1 MASLND
7 IIRNINHTDDNT
19 KKGSMFEK
27 LCLYFLT
34 HDKIFAPKFSGIWL
48 WSQWPGNN
56 GMPDTGID
64 IVAKFTE
71 GESYCAVQCKF
82 RQNDS
87 AIPKAEIDSFM
98 SLSSKSIYSQRI
110 LFALTDDFNDKAKD
124 TLTDQNPPVKVLTLQ
139 DLANSSINWE
149 EFSFENPNHVKYKV
163 KALLPHQVT
172 AVNDVLNGLAHHDRG
187 KLIMACGTGKT
198 FTSLKIA
205 EKYAGRGG
213 NILVLVPSISL
224 LNQSITSWNYDHDEN
239 LPLISLPVCSDSTAG
254 YDEEDLKPQ
263 DLTMT
268 PTTNADS
275 LIDQWQ
281 NAQGKNYSM
290 CVIFSTYQS
299 LNVIHDAQAKGFP
312 MFDLVICDEAHR
324 TSGLIHEGKRDSYF
338 RLVHDDKY
346 IHSRKRIYMTA
357 TPKIF
362 TENAKAKA
370 KDENILLCSMD
381 DEKVYGP
388 EFHRLSFSKSVHD
401 ELLTDYKVM
410 IFMIEKEDKEDKEET
425 DLPAM
430 IQGIKKALA
439 KDISPNDYDFIADDK
454 DSMRRAVAFSNTIAG
469 SKKFMNI
476 FTNQANQ
483 ITDDSMLTFRVHHVD
498 GTTPASERSSR
509 LRWLASS
516 SHEDS
521 ECRILTN
528 ARCLCEGVDVP
539 ALDAVIFLNPRSSEI
554 DIVQS
559 VGRVMRKSKGK
570 KFGYVILPVI
580 VHPDESP
587 EDALDNNESYQTVWK
602 VLQALRAHD
611 DHFNAEINSIDF
623 GKSSSRVRVTGRHDK
638 NNDSWFTD
646 ELAEKY
652 THEIYI
658 RMVRKCGDRE
668 YWSSWVQ
675 DLVSAFQEITLK
687 IKSAISQPGN
697 KSQFDSF
704 TEELK
709 AAINPSITPEQAI
722 EMLAQ
727 HITSKEV
734 FDAIFEGFSAY
745 NPVSQTMQK
754 IRTILENSG
763 NDLNPHKLSNFNE
776 RVRNAAEA
784 AKTGEAKQKLLRE
797 IYENFFKQAF
807 PETAE
812 KLGIVYTPEPIVDFI
827 IKSADWAVRNE
838 LGISEG
844 LSADDV
850 HILDPFSGTGT
861 FTARLI
867 HSGLIPHGR
876 MNYKYQNEIHA
887 NEMLLLAYYI
897 SAINIEAA
905 YNQSEGGVYTEFQGM
920 VLADTFMLN
929 DSNDRT
935 PYLHRMFYLNGK
947 RAAEQ
952 EDTRINVIIG
962 NPPYNVGGKTSYYHR
977 KIKGRD
983 KAEGID
989 GKIADSYARYSDA
1002 TNKSSL
1008 YDSYIRAIK
1017 WASERVNDTGG
1028 IVCYVTNAS
1037 FIDGSAMDGMRKEL
1051 AEKFTSIYIFNLR
1064 GNQRGDWRKEGEKVF
1079 GEGSQCP
1086 IAITLFVR
1094 DIRRLNQPSEIW
1106 YYECADGMRQAAKL
1120 KELEERVS
1128 FGEMMSAGIMT
1139 RIRPDKYND
1148 WINQTSN
1155 DYEECFS
1162 LGSKKNG
1169 RQAIFGERY
1178 SRGIESGC
1186 DALHSNFSREELC
1199 RNIKTRYP
1207 DAVIDDDTVRDVLYS
1222 PYVREYMYF
1231 SSDITY
1237 RSYQMFQI
1245 FPKSDSENLLICISG
1260 VGSKYFS
1267 VLMINRLPALT
1278 IMEKGQCFPLY
1289 WYEEVGSVFIG
1300 KNVHTGPNV
1309 HIGKPRYE
1317 RRDGISDQAL
1327 SIYRERYHDGTITK
1341 RDIFFYIYGVLSSRE
1356 YAERFGNDTKK
1367 ALARVPFVRDI
1378 KTFREFANAG
1388 YELAML
1394 HVNYESVDEWPV
1406 VYEGDK
1412 SCVRIQKMRIAE
1424 RNDERVIRVN
1434 DSLVI
1439 SGIPSEAW
1447 RYVVN
1452 GRSALEWIVERYCD
1466 STDKASGI
1474 RNDCN
1479 MWGIEH
1485 GNESYV
1491 LSLIARVVRVSV
1503 ESVRIIEG
1511 MPEFGL

>member
-1 MASLND
+1 MASLNE
-7 IIRNINHTDDNT
+7 IIQNINQNNDNT

-27 LCLYFLT
+27 LCLYFLL
-34 HDKIFAPKFSGIWL
+34 HDKIFAPKFSDIWL

-87 AIPKAEIDSFM
+87 SIPKAEIDSFM
-98 SLSSKSIYSQRI
+98 ALSSKSIYSQRI

-124 TLTDQNPPVKVLTLQ
+124 TLTDQNPPVKIITLQ

-149 EFSFENPNHVKYKV
+149 EFSFENLNHVKYKV

-172 AVNDVLNGLAHHDRG
+172 AVNDVLNGLARHDRG

-205 EKYAGRGG
+205 EKYAGRGS

-254 YDEEDLKPQ
+254 YDSEDLKPQ
-263 DLTMT
+263 DLTIK
-268 PTTNADS
+268 PTTNAAN
-275 LIDQWQ
+275 LIHQWQ
-281 NAQGKNYSM
+281 NAQGKSYSM
-290 CVIFSTYQS
+290 CVVFSTYQS

-312 MFDLVICDEAHR
+312 VFDLVICDEAHR
-324 TSGLIHEGKRDSYF
+324 TAGITQNNKSESRF
-338 RLVHDDKY
+338 RIIHDDAI
-346 IHSRKRIYMTA
+346 IHAHKRLYMTA
-357 TPKIF
+357 TPRIF
-362 TENAKAKA
+362 GDTPKRKAALKKKAEENDAV
-370 KDENILLCSMD
+370 LYSMD
-381 DEKVYGP
+381 DEKIYGP
-388 EFHRLSFSKSVHD
+388 EFHTLSFKKAVN
-401 ELLTDYKVM
+401 EKLLADYKVI
-410 IFMIEKEDKEDKEET
+410 IFMVEKLSIDDP
-425 DLPAM
+425 DLPAK
-430 IQGIKKALA
+430 IEGVYKALA
-439 KDISPNDYDFIADDK
+439 KDISPEDFDFIQGDALPMK
-454 DSMRRAVAFSNTIAG
+454 RAVAFSNTIKA
-469 SKKFMNI
+469 SED
-476 FTNQANQ
+476 FTNDFTHNDNP
-483 ITDDSMLTFRVHHVD
+483 ITCSVKHID
-498 GTTPASERSSR
+498 GTLSAHKRSAS
-509 LRWLASS
+509 LQWLAS
-516 SHEDS
+516 EPDNN
-521 ECRILTN
+521 ECRILSN
-528 ARCLCEGVDVP
+528 ARCLSEGVDVP
-539 ALDAVIFLNPRSSEI
+539 ALDAVIFLNPRSSQI

-559 VGRVMRKSKGK
+559 IGRVMRKSEGK
-570 KFGYVILPVI
+570 KYGYVILPVI
-580 VHPDESP
+580 VSKDESP
-587 EDALDNNESYQTVWK
+587 EKALDKNESYQTVWK

-611 DHFNAEINSIDF
+611 ERFIDVVNSIDLRE
-623 GKSSSRVRVTGRHDK
+623 KVRITSGNAKD
-638 NNDSWFTD
+638 NSFLDDILT
-646 ELAEKY
+646 EKY
-652 THEIYI
+652 RQAIYI
-658 RMVRKCGDRE
+658 RMVKKCGGGYWETWIKDFVDAFNEISDRIN
-668 YWSSWVQ
+668 Q
-675 DLVSAFQEITLK
+675 SAKNPNIESRLE
-687 IKSAISQPGN
+687 
-697 KSQFDSF
+697 SF

-709 AAINPSITPEQAI
+709 EIISPSITRKQAV

-727 HITSKEV
+727 HITSKEI
-734 FDAIFEGFSAY
+734 FDSIFAGFSGL
-745 NPVSQTMQK
+745 NPISQSMQK
-754 IRTILENSG
+754 IRIYIESQGTDLDPKGLENFDEHIRIES
-763 NDLNPHKLSNFNE
+763 
-776 RVRNAAEA
+776 
-784 AKTGEAKQKLLRE
+784 AKATTGAKKQDLLRD
-797 IYENFFKQAF
+797 IYNSFFKEAF
-807 PETAE
+807 KETAE
-812 KLGIVYTPEPIVDFI
+812 KLGIVYTPNQIVDFI
-827 IKSADWAVRNE
+827 LRSADWAARHE
-838 LGISEG
+838 LGISDG
-844 LSADDV
+844 LSAHDL

-867 HSGLIPHGR
+867 QLGLISSANLG
-876 MNYKYQNEIHA
+876 YKYQNEIHA
-887 NEMLLLAYYI
+887 NELLLLAYYI
-897 SAINIEAA
+897 SAVNIEAA
-905 YNQSEGGVYTEFQGM
+905 FSEAINDATYIPFKGM
-920 VLADTFMLN
+920 ILADTFRLN
-929 DSNDRT
+929 RDRIPPLMGKDKIPLFYEDGRRAYDEETT
-935 PYLHRMFYLNGK
+935 PM
-947 RAAEQ
+947 Q
-952 EDTRINVIIG
+952 VIIG
-962 NPPYNVGGKTSYYHR
+962 NPPYNVGGKIAGYES
-977 KIKGRD
+977 
-983 KAEGID
+983 ID

-1037 FIDGSAMDGMRKEL
+1037 FIDNSAMDGMRKEL

-1094 DIRRLNQPSEIW
+1094 DIRKLKSECEIW
-1106 YYECADGMRQAAKL
+1106 YYECADGMKQGAKL

-1169 RQAIFGERY
+1169 RQAIFGEKY

-1222 PYVREYMYF
+1222 PYVREYIYF

-1309 HIGKPRYE
+1309 NIGKPRYE
-1317 RRDGISDQAL
+1317 RRDGISDSAL
-1327 SIYRERYHDGTITK
+1327 SVYRERYHDGTITK

-1356 YAERFGNDTKK
+1356 YADRFGNDTKK
-1367 ALARVPFVRDI
+1367 ALARVPFVKDI

-1406 VYEGDK
+1406 TYEGDK

-1439 SGIPSEAW
+1439 SDIPSEAW

-1466 STDKASGI
+1466 STDKDSGI

-1479 MWGIEH
+1479 MWGTEH